1 MPNSLSELTK
11 ESRALSIRLAA
22 LPHLPIFASEVNQ
35 AGQAHGEA

>member
-11 ESRALSIRLAA
+11 EAQALSFRLAA

-35 AGQAHGEA
+35 VGQAHGDA